1 MLGQCV
7 ILLMLCIFIDH
18 LHNDH
23 FLGAD
28 GLAGRKNR
36 PMLKEKSDV
45 TDHQQHTQYLV
56 EMHDPDFNIKVFN
69 LRKAYDSV

>member
-1 MLGQCV
+1 
-7 ILLMLCIFIDH
+7 MLCIFIDH

-45 TDHQQHTQYLV
+45 TDH
-56 EMHDPDFNIKVFN
+56 
-69 LRKAYDSV
+69 